1 MEKNHR
7 CTVVRAITFLIT
19 AIVCLILAAHAGAA
33 AVGKAYISAQDAS
46 KLYIVDLSKNSIVKT
61 LDIFTPTLLEK
72 ALPPNINDVLAVGKR
87 IFMTVPGPAI
97 SPAGVNEIKVI
108 DSRSDTVVATLKTD
122 MTPSGLLEHDG
133 KVYVVNR
140 YGSTVQEIDPEKL
153 RITRTI
159 PFPMPKS
166 VPMNPPLFMEIANG
180 KIYLA
185 YPGGI
190 SRPGGVQI
198 IDLKTGKA
206 QEFID
211 FVHISNFGP
220 LAIKKVG
227 EDKIYLGG
235 THNVAVLD
243 TRTDKITKI
252 VSISTKDQFV
262 QSFALHGNKVYTAN
276 GVSTVSVIDTRDD
289 RFIKEIDVGFHS
301 YAWHLRAGIA
311 ATEHGV
317 YVADAGRG
325 IKIIDVTAD
334 RLSVT
339 LATEEP
345 IGAIAIIADK

>member
-1 MEKNHR
+1 MEKNR
-7 CTVVRAITFLIT
+7 CFTFVKAITFLVI
-19 AIVCLILAAHAGAA
+19 AIACLLFAVHAVAAEA
-33 AVGKAYISAQDAS
+33 GKAYISSQDAS

-140 YGSTVQEIDPEKL
+140 YGSTVQEIDPQKL

-159 PFPMPKS
+159 PFPAPKS
-166 VPMNPPLFMEIANG
+166 IPMNPPVFMEIANG
-180 KIYLA
+180 KIYLPF
-185 YPGGI
+185 PGGI

-198 IDLKTGKA
+198 LDLKTGKA
-206 QEFID
+206 QEFVD
-211 FVHISNFGP
+211 FVPISNYGP
-220 LAIKKVG
+220 LAIKKVE

-235 THNVAVLD
+235 ANNVAVLD

-252 VSISTKDQFV
+252 VSISTKDQHV
-262 QSFALHGNKVYTAN
+262 ESFALQGNKVYTAN
-276 GVSTVSVIDTRDD
+276 GVSTVSVIDARSD
-289 RFIKEIDVGFHS
+289 RFIKEIDVGYHS

-311 ATEHGV
+311 ATAQGV

-325 IKIIDVTAD
+325 IKIIDVTTD
-334 RLSVT
+334 RLSDT
-339 LATEEP
+339 LETEEP
-345 IGAIAIIADK
+345 IVAIAIIADK